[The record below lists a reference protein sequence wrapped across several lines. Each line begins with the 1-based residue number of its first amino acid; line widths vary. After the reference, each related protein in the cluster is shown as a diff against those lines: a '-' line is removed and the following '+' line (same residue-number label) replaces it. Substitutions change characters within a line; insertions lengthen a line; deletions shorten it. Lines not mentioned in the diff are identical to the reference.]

1 MIAGGILGGIEKAR
15 IQFTLHASDL
25 EKRVHRESVMRPPA
39 GDADPSV
46 PSNPK
51 TLKPGQ
57 SELIVQFNPSTLRF
71 ESSTHEVPVKGQ
83 LDNLSDVPNA
93 TNRAPSIVLNV
104 DLIFDA
110 VQNADAFHQDS
121 LRLTPTDIATQIG
134 AGLTHTIHDPHDI
147 YNGKIKYTVM
157 PQTKMIIGMAT
168 MATTVVF
175 IWGKQSFE
183 GTLESVRAKFEM
195 FSPQGFPIRSRVEMR
210 IQQLVQGGTNQDWA
224 DRYTNFFH
232 NPAMLQKHG
241 KSALQTQSI
250 LNLNG
255 Y

>member
-1 MIAGGILGGIEKAR
+1 MIAGGIFGGIEKAR
-15 IQFTLHASDL
+15 LRFTLAASDL
-25 EKRVHRESVMRPPA
+25 AKRTHKESVTRPPV

-51 TLKPGQ
+51 TLSPGQ

-71 ESSTHEVPVKGQ
+71 ESSTHEVDVKGQ

-93 TNRAPSIVLNV
+93 TKRAPSIVLNV

-110 VQNADAFHQDS
+110 VQNANAFHQDS
-121 LRLTPTDIATQIG
+121 LRLNPTDIATQIG
-134 AGLTHTIHDPHDI
+134 AGLTHSVDRSGQT
-147 YNGKIKYTVM
+147 KYTVM

-168 MATTVVF
+168 MATTVAF
-175 IWGKQSFE
+175 IWGNQSFE
-183 GTLESVRAKFEM
+183 GTLEGVRAKFEM

-210 IQQLVQGGTNQDWA
+210 IQELVQDGWNREWA
-224 DRYTNFFH
+224 DKYNNFFR